1 MLAGCINIHI
11 IYIYY
16 IIIFIIYIY
25 TYYECDIWYL
35 MLCVC
40 STIVCPLVRNW
51 WCRLVILEASC
62 IMHHRVLICFE
73 IVNRSSQHT
82 KTTTYFVD
90 GCHCRHFRFGFVFA
104 RICGMKLT
112 CPPICKTQTHCNMYI
127 YIYTW
132 IIYFNHHCVYLYIFI
147 YLCTTCLMKLLNVWD
162 QVAQDPTGMQLL
174 AAVSVLTLYSDR
186 AYLLSWYIL
195 LLMLDVSFC
204 VGCLHLA
211 RFASTMQLLFVL
223 KLHTLDVP

>member
-1 MLAGCINIHI
+1 MFCILLLSYMIC
-11 IYIYY
+11 Y
-16 IIIFIIYIY
+16 
-25 TYYECDIWYL
+25 IWYS
-35 MLCVC
+35 MLCAC

-51 WCRLVILEASC
+51 WCRLVILEASR
-62 IMHHRVLICFE
+62 IMHQRVLICFE

-104 RICGMKLT
+104 RICYVAWNLYAHQFARLKLIA
-112 CPPICKTQTHCNMYI
+112 ICI
-127 YIYTW
+127 YIYMW
-132 IIYFNHHCVYLYIFI
+132 RIYFNHHCVYLYIFI

-174 AAVSVLTLYSDR
+174 AAVSVLTPYSDR

-204 VGCLHLA
+204 VDCLHLA